1 MSTFI
6 DTAGNRHRVDRGFN
20 HFVNGKCVNPKS
32 WEETPIGK
40 SFEDLEEIVP
50 QELQITGHVPE
61 FTYGLETEF
70 TDLKHVITGHK
81 AW

>member
-1 MSTFI
+1 MSSFI
-6 DTAGNRHRVDRGFN
+6 DKEGNRHRVDLGLN

-32 WEETPIGK
+32 WEETEIADAYT
-40 SFEDLEEIVP
+40 FHDLEPE
-50 QELQITGHVPE
+50 ELKITGHVPE